1 MIALRFRRL
10 QFASRKVT
18 LIANS
23 GVKTGSALSTNL
35 QSIFPNA
42 LSSVYLGSV
51 EEKIQNGFDVST
63 IITDL

>member
-1 MIALRFRRL
+1 MIALRFRGL
-10 QFASRKVT
+10 QLPSIKVT

-23 GVKTGSALSTNL
+23 GVKTGSALSANL

-42 LSSVYLGSV
+42 LSSVYLGAV